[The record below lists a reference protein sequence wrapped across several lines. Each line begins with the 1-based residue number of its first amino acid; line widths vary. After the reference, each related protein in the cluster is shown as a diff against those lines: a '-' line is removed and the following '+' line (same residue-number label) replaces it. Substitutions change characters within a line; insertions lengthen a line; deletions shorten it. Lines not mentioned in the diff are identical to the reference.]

1 MRTIQNPI
9 LTGFNPD
16 PSILRVEDDYYI
28 ATSTFEWFPGVQ
40 ISHSRDLVNWRV
52 ICRPL
57 TRYSQ
62 LDMRGVQ
69 NSGGIW
75 APALSYA
82 DGLFH
87 LIYTNVRRWTG
98 SFKDVRNFLVT
109 APSIE
114 GPWSEPIFLNSSGFD
129 PSLFHDDDGRKWFL
143 NMFWDHRP
151 QHNNFGGI
159 LLQEYDPTK
168 RALVGPV
175 ENIYLGSEL
184 GLVEGP
190 HIYKKDGWYYLL
202 TAEGG
207 TYATHAETV
216 ARSRKING
224 PYDAMPGNPLISS
237 ARNPELRLQSAGHG
251 SLVQHRDGSWS
262 LAHLCRRQFPNGR
275 SILGRETSLQNIVWK
290 DGWPR
295 LASGGQVPLDSFEA
309 PELPLHPWPQ
319 ARQRDDFDGNDLSI
333 DWQAPRVALDESMAS
348 LKARKGFL
356 RLYGRESI
364 VSLFEQT
371 LVARRQKSF
380 HIEAST
386 CVEFHPESSQQM
398 AGLVAFY
405 STDSFY
411 YLYLTR
417 APHAK
422 RVLGL
427 MRCELGNISYPV
439 EKEYPVDQADKVY
452 LKMVIQQDRIRFS
465 YSIDGEQWA
474 AVGWEQDASILSD
487 EHAVPCAFTGN
498 FVGMACQDL
507 TGHRLHAD
515 FDWFEYRDLENSA
528 NRGRQGPG

>member
-16 PSILRVEDDYYI
+16 PSILRVDDDYYI

-40 ISHSRDLVNWRV
+40 ISHSRDLENWRV

-75 APALSYA
+75 APALSFA
-82 DGLFH
+82 DGLFY

-129 PSLFHDDDGRKWFL
+129 PSLFHDDDGRKWLL

-151 QHNNFGGI
+151 QHNNFAGI
-159 LLQEYDPTK
+159 LLQEYDPK
-168 RALVGPV
+168 QQALVGPV
-175 ENIYLGSEL
+175 ENIYLGSEF

-216 ARSRKING
+216 ARSRQING
-224 PYDAMPGNPLISS
+224 PYETMPGNPLISS

-262 LAHLCRRQFPNGR
+262 FAHLCRRQFPNGR
-275 SILGRETSLQNIVWK
+275 SILGRETALQNIVWK
-290 DGWPR
+290 EGWPR

-309 PELPLHPWPQ
+309 PDLPLHPWPQ
-319 ARQRDDFDGNDLSI
+319 TPERDDFDADTLSI
-333 DWQAPRVALDESMAS
+333 DWQAPRVAIDESIAS
-348 LKARKGFL
+348 LQARKGFL

-364 VSLFEQT
+364 VSLFEQS
-371 LVARRQKSF
+371 LISRRQRSF

-386 CVEFHPESSQQM
+386 CVEFNPESSQQL

-439 EKEYPVDQADKVY
+439 EKEYPVDQGDKVY
-452 LKMVIQQDRIRFS
+452 LKLVIQHDRIRFS
-465 YSIDGEQWA
+465 YSVDGEKWS

-515 FDWFEYRDLENSA
+515 FDWFQYRDLPE
-528 NRGRQGPG
+528 